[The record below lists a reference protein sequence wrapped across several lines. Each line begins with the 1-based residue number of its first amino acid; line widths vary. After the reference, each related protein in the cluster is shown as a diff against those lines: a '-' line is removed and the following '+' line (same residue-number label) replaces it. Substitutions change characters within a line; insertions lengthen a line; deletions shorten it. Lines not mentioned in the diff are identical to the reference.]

1 MAQST
6 EELLAQVPLFEGLTK
21 KHLQQVSSLATRI
34 DFPAGKVLARE
45 GEPGHEFI
53 VILDGEVEIKR
64 GDEVVATRGAGSYV
78 GEIAL
83 LEHRPRTATV
93 VAKTAVSADVIGQR
107 EFGTLLNDEPKIAE
121 AVKAKS
127 AERLQELGNDD
138 A

>member
-6 EELLAQVPLFEGLTK
+6 EELLTQVPLFKDLSK
-21 KHLQQVSSLATRI
+21 KHLQQVSKLATRI

-45 GEPGHEFI
+45 GDAGHEFI
-53 VILDGEVEIKR
+53 VILDGEVDIKR
-64 GDEVVATRGAGSYV
+64 GDEVVATRGQGSYV

-93 VAKTAVSADVIGQR
+93 VAKTAVSADVIGRR
-107 EFGTLLNDEPKIAE
+107 EFSTLLDDEPKIAD
-121 AVKAKS
+121 AIKAKS
-127 AERLQELGNDD
+127 AGRLAEISSDD